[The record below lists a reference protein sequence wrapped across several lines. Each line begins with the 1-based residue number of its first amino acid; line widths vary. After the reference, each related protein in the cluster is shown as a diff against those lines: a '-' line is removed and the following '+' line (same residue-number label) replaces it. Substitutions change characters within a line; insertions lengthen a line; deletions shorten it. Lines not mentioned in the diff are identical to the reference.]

1 MPMLIVNLILPPSYY
16 DVNLSTDKKQILL
29 MKENVMLAAFQEIY
43 RYVIDASN
51 ANMRVSSVNQK
62 KSQNVP
68 MVKRV
73 RDTDPI
79 AKEATPDSKARAF
92 SQADE
97 KKRGLEEAALITPS
111 IQQAVDVL
119 FRPSPTQ
126 SSRSAMKVS
135 QSDVRVSQSDM
146 RVSQS
151 DVRVSQSDVK
161 VSQSDVRVSQ
171 SDARVSQSDVRVSQS
186 DVSPSNPVVTPVKG
200 SNPTPITPSNPTPIT
215 HSPPTITPLP
225 SSPLATNSHPVLTEI
240 KDTIPVVVDRCRR
253 SKKRHDPLLL
263 TPVKKREDSLVLSQ
277 TPPSHGTTTD
287 SPRLDLKQPI
297 EKPHTIF
304 TRTPSNDLSQNTNV
318 SFASIVQRFQTL
330 AAQSPSLLSLS
341 SSPLFP
347 DSQSFVRSDF
357 AGETVPSQFA
367 AEQELTRILQKV
379 GIVRES
385 EE

>member
-1 MPMLIVNLILPPSYY
+1 MLIVNLILPPSYY

-51 ANMRVSSVNQK
+51 TNMRVSSINQK
-62 KSQNVP
+62 KSQTVP

-73 RDTDPI
+73 RDTEPV
-79 AKEATPDSKARAF
+79 AKEVVSDSKARAF

-126 SSRSAMKVS
+126 SSRSA
-135 QSDVRVSQSDM
+135 
-146 RVSQS
+146 
-151 DVRVSQSDVK
+151 VK
-161 VSQSDVRVSQ
+161 VSQSDMK
-171 SDARVSQSDVRVSQS
+171 VSQSDVRVSQS
-186 DVSPSNPVVTPVKG
+186 DVSPSNPAVTPVKG
-200 SNPTPITPSNPTPIT
+200 SNPTPITHSTPTPIT

-287 SPRLDLKQPI
+287 SPRLDLKQPT

-367 AEQELTRILQKV
+367 AEQELTCILQKV

>member
-51 ANMRVSSVNQK
+51 TNMRVSSINQK
-62 KSQNVP
+62 KSQTVP

-73 RDTDPI
+73 RDTEPV
-79 AKEATPDSKARAF
+79 AKEVVSDSKARAF

-126 SSRSAMKVS
+126 SSRSA
-135 QSDVRVSQSDM
+135 
-146 RVSQS
+146 
-151 DVRVSQSDVK
+151 VK
-161 VSQSDVRVSQ
+161 VSQSDMK
-171 SDARVSQSDVRVSQS
+171 VSQSDVRVSQS
-186 DVSPSNPVVTPVKG
+186 DVSPSNPAVTPVKG
-200 SNPTPITPSNPTPIT
+200 SNPTPITHSTPTPIT

-287 SPRLDLKQPI
+287 SPRLDLKQPT

-367 AEQELTRILQKV
+367 AEQELTCILQKV
-379 GIVRES
+379 GIVREN

>member
-1 MPMLIVNLILPPSYY
+1 MLIVNLILPPSYY

-73 RDTDPI
+73 RDTDPV
-79 AKEATPDSKARAF
+79 AKEVVSDSKARAF
-92 SQADE
+92 SQAE
-97 KKRGLEEAALITPS
+97 VKKRGLEEAALITPS

-126 SSRSAMKVS
+126 SSRSAVK
-135 QSDVRVSQSDM
+135 
-146 RVSQS
+146 VSQS

-161 VSQSDVRVSQ
+161 VSQSD
-171 SDARVSQSDVRVSQS
+171 A
-186 DVSPSNPVVTPVKG
+186 SPSNPVVTPVKG
-200 SNPTPITPSNPTPIT
+200 SNPTPLTHSTPTPLT

-225 SSPLATNSHPVLTEI
+225 SSPSSSHPVMTEI

-318 SFASIVQRFQTL
+318 SFASIVQCFQTL
-330 AAQSPSLLSLS
+330 AAQSPSLLSIS

-367 AEQELTRILQKV
+367 AEQELTCILQKV
-379 GIVRES
+379 EIVRES

>member
-1 MPMLIVNLILPPSYY
+1 MLIVNLILPPSYY

-73 RDTDPI
+73 RDTDPV
-79 AKEATPDSKARAF
+79 AKEVVSDSKARAF

-126 SSRSAMKVS
+126 SSRSA
-135 QSDVRVSQSDM
+135 
-146 RVSQS
+146 
-151 DVRVSQSDVK
+151 
-161 VSQSDVRVSQ
+161 
-171 SDARVSQSDVRVSQS
+171 VRVSQS

-200 SNPTPITPSNPTPIT
+200 SNPTPITHSNPTPIT

-318 SFASIVQRFQTL
+318 SFASIVQHFQTL

-367 AEQELTRILQKV
+367 AEQELTCILQKV

>member
-1 MPMLIVNLILPPSYY
+1 MLIVNLILPPSYY

-51 ANMRVSSVNQK
+51 TNMRVSSINQK
-62 KSQNVP
+62 KSQTVP

-73 RDTDPI
+73 RDTEPV
-79 AKEATPDSKARAF
+79 AKEVVSDSKARAF

-126 SSRSAMKVS
+126 SSRSA
-135 QSDVRVSQSDM
+135 
-146 RVSQS
+146 
-151 DVRVSQSDVK
+151 VK
-161 VSQSDVRVSQ
+161 VSQSDMK
-171 SDARVSQSDVRVSQS
+171 VSQSDVRVSQS
-186 DVSPSNPVVTPVKG
+186 DVSPSNPAVTPVKD
-200 SNPTPITPSNPTPIT
+200 SNPTPLTHSTPTPLT
-215 HSPPTITPLP
+215 HSPPTTTPLS
-225 SSPLATNSHPVLTEI
+225 SSPPATNSHPILTEI
-240 KDTIPVVVDRCRR
+240 KDAIPVVVDRCRR

-287 SPRLDLKQPI
+287 SPRLDLKQPT

-318 SFASIVQRFQTL
+318 SFASIIQRFQTL
-330 AAQSPSLLSLS
+330 VAQSPSLLSIS

-367 AEQELTRILQKV
+367 AEQELTCILQKV
-379 GIVRES
+379 EIVRES

>member
-1 MPMLIVNLILPPSYY
+1 M
-16 DVNLSTDKKQILL
+16 
-29 MKENVMLAAFQEIY
+29 
-43 RYVIDASN
+43 
-51 ANMRVSSVNQK
+51 
-62 KSQNVP
+62 
-68 MVKRV
+68 
-73 RDTDPI
+73 
-79 AKEATPDSKARAF
+79 
-92 SQADE
+92 
-97 KKRGLEEAALITPS
+97 
-111 IQQAVDVL
+111 
-119 FRPSPTQ
+119 
-126 SSRSAMKVS
+126 
-135 QSDVRVSQSDM
+135 
-146 RVSQS
+146 
-151 DVRVSQSDVK
+151 
-161 VSQSDVRVSQ
+161 
-171 SDARVSQSDVRVSQS
+171 
-186 DVSPSNPVVTPVKG
+186 
-200 SNPTPITPSNPTPIT
+200 
-215 HSPPTITPLP
+215 
-225 SSPLATNSHPVLTEI
+225 TEI

-367 AEQELTRILQKV
+367 AEQELTCILQKV
-379 GIVRES
+379 EIVRES

>member
-1 MPMLIVNLILPPSYY
+1 
-16 DVNLSTDKKQILL
+16 
-29 MKENVMLAAFQEIY
+29 
-43 RYVIDASN
+43 
-51 ANMRVSSVNQK
+51 MRVSSVNQK

-73 RDTDPI
+73 RDTDPV
-79 AKEATPDSKARAF
+79 AKEVVSDSKARAF

-126 SSRSAMKVS
+126 SSRSA
-135 QSDVRVSQSDM
+135 
-146 RVSQS
+146 
-151 DVRVSQSDVK
+151 VK
-161 VSQSDVRVSQ
+161 VSQSDV
-171 SDARVSQSDVRVSQS
+171 AT
-186 DVSPSNPVVTPVKG
+186 VSPSNPAVTPVKD
-200 SNPTPITPSNPTPIT
+200 SNPTPLTHSTPTPLT
-215 HSPPTITPLP
+215 HSPPTTTPLS
-225 SSPLATNSHPVLTEI
+225 SSPPATNSHPILTEI
-240 KDTIPVVVDRCRR
+240 KDAIPVVVDRCRR

-287 SPRLDLKQPI
+287 SPRLDLKQPT

-318 SFASIVQRFQTL
+318 SFASIIQRFQTL
-330 AAQSPSLLSLS
+330 VAQSPSLLSIS

-367 AEQELTRILQKV
+367 AEQELTCILQKV
-379 GIVRES
+379 EIVRES

>member
-73 RDTDPI
+73 RDTDPV
-79 AKEATPDSKARAF
+79 AKEVVSDSKARAF

-126 SSRSAMKVS
+126 SSRSAVK
-135 QSDVRVSQSDM
+135 
-146 RVSQS
+146 VSQS

-161 VSQSDVRVSQ
+161 VSQSD
-171 SDARVSQSDVRVSQS
+171 A
-186 DVSPSNPVVTPVKG
+186 SPSNPVVTPVKG
-200 SNPTPITPSNPTPIT
+200 SNPTPLTHSTPTPLT

-225 SSPLATNSHPVLTEI
+225 SSPSSSHPVMTEI

-318 SFASIVQRFQTL
+318 SFASIVQCFQTL
-330 AAQSPSLLSLS
+330 AAQSPSLLSIS

-367 AEQELTRILQKV
+367 AEQELTCILQKV
-379 GIVRES
+379 EIVRES

>member
-62 KSQNVP
+62 KSQSVP

-73 RDTDPI
+73 RDTDPV
-79 AKEATPDSKARAF
+79 AKEVVSDSKARAF

-126 SSRSAMKVS
+126 SSRSAVK
-135 QSDVRVSQSDM
+135 
-146 RVSQS
+146 
-151 DVRVSQSDVK
+151 VSQSDVK
-161 VSQSDVRVSQ
+161 VSQSDMKVSQ
-171 SDARVSQSDVRVSQS
+171 SDA
-186 DVSPSNPVVTPVKG
+186 SPSNPVVTPVKG
-200 SNPTPITPSNPTPIT
+200 SNPTPLTHSTPTPLT

-225 SSPLATNSHPVLTEI
+225 SSPSSSHPVMTEI

-263 TPVKKREDSLVLSQ
+263 TPVKKREDSLDLSQ

-287 SPRLDLKQPI
+287 SPRLDLKQPT

-318 SFASIVQRFQTL
+318 SFASIVQCFQTL
-330 AAQSPSLLSLS
+330 AAQSPSLLSIS

-367 AEQELTRILQKV
+367 AEQELTCILQKV

>member
-1 MPMLIVNLILPPSYY
+1 MLIVNLILPPSYY

-51 ANMRVSSVNQK
+51 TNMRVSSINQK
-62 KSQNVP
+62 KSQTVP

-73 RDTDPI
+73 RDTEPV
-79 AKEATPDSKARAF
+79 AKEVVSDSKARAF

-126 SSRSAMKVS
+126 SSRSA
-135 QSDVRVSQSDM
+135 
-146 RVSQS
+146 
-151 DVRVSQSDVK
+151 VK
-161 VSQSDVRVSQ
+161 VSQSDMK
-171 SDARVSQSDVRVSQS
+171 VSQSDVRVSQS
-186 DVSPSNPVVTPVKG
+186 DVSPSNPAVTPVKG
-200 SNPTPITPSNPTPIT
+200 SNPTPITHSTPTPLT

-287 SPRLDLKQPI
+287 SPRLDLKQPT

-367 AEQELTRILQKV
+367 AEQELTCILQKV
-379 GIVRES
+379 GIVREN

>member
-1 MPMLIVNLILPPSYY
+1 MLIVNLILPPSYY

-62 KSQNVP
+62 SQNVP

-73 RDTDPI
+73 RDTDPV
-79 AKEATPDSKARAF
+79 AKEVVSDSKARAF

-126 SSRSAMKVS
+126 SSRSAVK
-135 QSDVRVSQSDM
+135 
-146 RVSQS
+146 
-151 DVRVSQSDVK
+151 VSQSDVK
-161 VSQSDVRVSQ
+161 VSQSD
-171 SDARVSQSDVRVSQS
+171 A
-186 DVSPSNPVVTPVKG
+186 SPSNPVVTPVKG
-200 SNPTPITPSNPTPIT
+200 SNPTPITPSTPTPLT
-215 HSPPTITPLP
+215 HSPPTITPLS
-225 SSPLATNSHPVLTEI
+225 SSPPATNSHPILTEI

-287 SPRLDLKQPI
+287 SPRLDLKQPT
-297 EKPHTIF
+297 EKSHTIF

-367 AEQELTRILQKV
+367 AEQELTCILQKV
-379 GIVRES
+379 EIVRES

>member
-1 MPMLIVNLILPPSYY
+1 MLIVNLILPPSYY

-73 RDTDPI
+73 RDTDPV
-79 AKEATPDSKARAF
+79 AKEVVSDSKARAF

-126 SSRSAMKVS
+126 SSRS
-135 QSDVRVSQSDM
+135 
-146 RVSQS
+146 
-151 DVRVSQSDVK
+151 DVK
-161 VSQSDVRVSQ
+161 
-171 SDARVSQSDVRVSQS
+171 VSQS

-200 SNPTPITPSNPTPIT
+200 SNPTPITHSNPTPIT

-225 SSPLATNSHPVLTEI
+225 SSPLATNSHPILTEI
-240 KDTIPVVVDRCRR
+240 KDAIPVVVDRCRR

-287 SPRLDLKQPI
+287 SPRLDLKQPT

-318 SFASIVQRFQTL
+318 SFASIIQRFQTL
-330 AAQSPSLLSLS
+330 VAQSPSLLSIS

-367 AEQELTRILQKV
+367 AEQELTCILQKV
-379 GIVRES
+379 EIVRES

>member
-1 MPMLIVNLILPPSYY
+1 MLIVNLILPPSYY

-51 ANMRVSSVNQK
+51 TNMRVSSINQK
-62 KSQNVP
+62 KSQTVP

-73 RDTDPI
+73 RDTEPV
-79 AKEATPDSKARAF
+79 AKEVVSDSKARAF

-126 SSRSAMKVS
+126 SSRSA
-135 QSDVRVSQSDM
+135 
-146 RVSQS
+146 
-151 DVRVSQSDVK
+151 VK
-161 VSQSDVRVSQ
+161 
-171 SDARVSQSDVRVSQS
+171 VSQS
-186 DVSPSNPVVTPVKG
+186 DVSPSNPAVTPVKG
-200 SNPTPITPSNPTPIT
+200 SNPTPITHSTPTPLT

-287 SPRLDLKQPI
+287 SPRLDLKQPT

-367 AEQELTRILQKV
+367 AEQELTCILQKV
-379 GIVRES
+379 GIVREN

>member
-1 MPMLIVNLILPPSYY
+1 MLIVNLILPPSYY

-73 RDTDPI
+73 RDTDPV
-79 AKEATPDSKARAF
+79 AKEVVSDSKARAF

-126 SSRSAMKVS
+126 SSRSA
-135 QSDVRVSQSDM
+135 
-146 RVSQS
+146 
-151 DVRVSQSDVK
+151 VK
-161 VSQSDVRVSQ
+161 VSQSDV
-171 SDARVSQSDVRVSQS
+171 AT
-186 DVSPSNPVVTPVKG
+186 VSPSNPAVTPVKD
-200 SNPTPITPSNPTPIT
+200 SNPTPLT
-215 HSPPTITPLP
+215 HSTPTTTPLS
-225 SSPLATNSHPVLTEI
+225 SSPPATNSHPILTEI
-240 KDTIPVVVDRCRR
+240 KDAIPVVVDRCRR

-287 SPRLDLKQPI
+287 SPRLDLKQPT

-318 SFASIVQRFQTL
+318 SFASIIQRFQTL
-330 AAQSPSLLSLS
+330 VAQSPSLLSIS

-367 AEQELTRILQKV
+367 AEQELTCILQKV
-379 GIVRES
+379 EIVRES

>member
-1 MPMLIVNLILPPSYY
+1 MLIVNLILPPSYY

-51 ANMRVSSVNQK
+51 TSMRVSSVNQK

-73 RDTDPI
+73 RDTDPV
-79 AKEATPDSKARAF
+79 AKEVVSDSKARAF
-92 SQADE
+92 SQAE
-97 KKRGLEEAALITPS
+97 VKKRGLEEAALITPS

-126 SSRSAMKVS
+126 SSRSAVK
-135 QSDVRVSQSDM
+135 
-146 RVSQS
+146 
-151 DVRVSQSDVK
+151 VSQSDVK
-161 VSQSDVRVSQ
+161 VSQSDVKVSQ
-171 SDARVSQSDVRVSQS
+171 SDA
-186 DVSPSNPVVTPVKG
+186 SPSNPVVTPVKG
-200 SNPTPITPSNPTPIT
+200 SNPTPIT

-287 SPRLDLKQPI
+287 SPRLDLKQPT

-318 SFASIVQRFQTL
+318 SFASIIQRFQAL

-367 AEQELTRILQKV
+367 AEQELTCILQKV

>member
-1 MPMLIVNLILPPSYY
+1 MLIVNLILPPSYY

-51 ANMRVSSVNQK
+51 TNMRVSSINQK
-62 KSQNVP
+62 KSQTVP

-73 RDTDPI
+73 RDTEPV
-79 AKEATPDSKARAF
+79 AKEVVSDSKARAF

-111 IQQAVDVL
+111 IQQAVDGL
-119 FRPSPTQ
+119 FRPSLTQ
-126 SSRSAMKVS
+126 FSRSA
-135 QSDVRVSQSDM
+135 
-146 RVSQS
+146 
-151 DVRVSQSDVK
+151 VK
-161 VSQSDVRVSQ
+161 VSQSDMK
-171 SDARVSQSDVRVSQS
+171 VSQS
-186 DVSPSNPVVTPVKG
+186 DVSPSNPAVTPVKG
-200 SNPTPITPSNPTPIT
+200 SNPTPITHSNPTPIT
-215 HSPPTITPLP
+215 HSPPTLTPLP
-225 SSPLATNSHPVLTEI
+225 SSPLATTSHPILTEI

-263 TPVKKREDSLVLSQ
+263 TPVKKREDSFVLSQ

-318 SFASIVQRFQTL
+318 SFASIIQRFQTL

-367 AEQELTRILQKV
+367 AEQELTCILQKV

>member
-51 ANMRVSSVNQK
+51 TNMRVSSVNQK

-68 MVKRV
+68 ILKRL
-73 RDTDPI
+73 RDTDPV
-79 AKEATPDSKARAF
+79 AKEVISDSKARAF

-97 KKRGLEEAALITPS
+97 KKCGLEEAALITPS
-111 IQQAVDVL
+111 IQQAVDAL

-126 SSRSAMKVS
+126 SSRSA
-135 QSDVRVSQSDM
+135 
-146 RVSQS
+146 
-151 DVRVSQSDVK
+151 VK
-161 VSQSDVRVSQ
+161 
-171 SDARVSQSDVRVSQS
+171 VSQS
-186 DVSPSNPVVTPVKG
+186 DVSPSNPAVTPVKN
-200 SNPTPITPSNPTPIT
+200 SNPTPLTHSNPAVTPVKNSNPTPLTHSNPTPIT
-215 HSPPTITPLP
+215 HSPPTITPHP
-225 SSPLATNSHPVLTEI
+225 SSPSATNSHPIMTEI
-240 KDTIPVVVDRCRR
+240 RDAIPVVVDRCRR

-287 SPRLDLKQPI
+287 SPRLDLKQPT

-318 SFASIVQRFQTL
+318 SYASIVQRFQTL
-330 AAQSPSLLSLS
+330 AAQSPSLLSLA

-367 AEQELTRILQKV
+367 AEQELTCILQKV
-379 GIVRES
+379 ETV
-385 EE
+385 

>member
-1 MPMLIVNLILPPSYY
+1 MLIVNLILPPSYY

-51 ANMRVSSVNQK
+51 TNMRVSSINQK
-62 KSQNVP
+62 KSQTVP

-73 RDTDPI
+73 RDTEPV
-79 AKEATPDSKARAF
+79 AKEVVSDSKARAF

-111 IQQAVDVL
+111 IQQAVDGL
-119 FRPSPTQ
+119 FRPSLTQ
-126 SSRSAMKVS
+126 FSRSA
-135 QSDVRVSQSDM
+135 
-146 RVSQS
+146 
-151 DVRVSQSDVK
+151 VK
-161 VSQSDVRVSQ
+161 
-171 SDARVSQSDVRVSQS
+171 VSQSDVRVSQS
-186 DVSPSNPVVTPVKG
+186 DVSPSNPAVTPVKG
-200 SNPTPITPSNPTPIT
+200 SNPTPLTHSTPTPLT
-215 HSPPTITPLP
+215 HSPPTLTPLP
-225 SSPLATNSHPVLTEI
+225 SSPLATTSHPILTEI

-367 AEQELTRILQKV
+367 AEQELTCILQKV

>member
-51 ANMRVSSVNQK
+51 TNMRVSSINQK
-62 KSQNVP
+62 KSQTVP

-73 RDTDPI
+73 RDTEPV
-79 AKEATPDSKARAF
+79 AKEVVSDSKARAF

-126 SSRSAMKVS
+126 SSRSA
-135 QSDVRVSQSDM
+135 
-146 RVSQS
+146 
-151 DVRVSQSDVK
+151 VK
-161 VSQSDVRVSQ
+161 
-171 SDARVSQSDVRVSQS
+171 VSQS
-186 DVSPSNPVVTPVKG
+186 DVSPSNPAVTPVKG
-200 SNPTPITPSNPTPIT
+200 SNPTPITHSTPTPLT

-263 TPVKKREDSLVLSQ
+263 TRVKKREDSLVLSQ
-277 TPPSHGTTTD
+277 TPPSHGITTD

-367 AEQELTRILQKV
+367 AEQELTCILQKV

>member
-1 MPMLIVNLILPPSYY
+1 MLIVNLILPPSYY

-73 RDTDPI
+73 RDTDPV
-79 AKEATPDSKARAF
+79 AKEVVSDSKARAF

-126 SSRSAMKVS
+126 SSRSAVK
-135 QSDVRVSQSDM
+135 
-146 RVSQS
+146 
-151 DVRVSQSDVK
+151 VSQSDVK

-171 SDARVSQSDVRVSQS
+171 SDVRVSQS
-186 DVSPSNPVVTPVKG
+186 DASPSNPVVTPVKG
-200 SNPTPITPSNPTPIT
+200 SNPTPITPSNPTPLT

-225 SSPLATNSHPVLTEI
+225 SSPSSSHPVITEI

-367 AEQELTRILQKV
+367 AEQELTCILQKV
-379 GIVRES
+379 EIVRES

>member
-1 MPMLIVNLILPPSYY
+1 MLIVNLILPPSYY

-51 ANMRVSSVNQK
+51 TNMRVSSINQK
-62 KSQNVP
+62 KSQTVP

-73 RDTDPI
+73 RDTEPV
-79 AKEATPDSKARAF
+79 AKEVVSDSKARAF

-111 IQQAVDVL
+111 IQQAVDGL
-119 FRPSPTQ
+119 FRPSLTQ
-126 SSRSAMKVS
+126 FSRSA
-135 QSDVRVSQSDM
+135 
-146 RVSQS
+146 
-151 DVRVSQSDVK
+151 VK
-161 VSQSDVRVSQ
+161 VSQSDMK
-171 SDARVSQSDVRVSQS
+171 VSQS
-186 DVSPSNPVVTPVKG
+186 DVSPSNPAVTPVKG
-200 SNPTPITPSNPTPIT
+200 SNPTPITHSNPTPIT
-215 HSPPTITPLP
+215 HSPPTLTPLP
-225 SSPLATNSHPVLTEI
+225 SSPLATTSHPILTEI

-318 SFASIVQRFQTL
+318 SFASIIQRFQTL

-367 AEQELTRILQKV
+367 AEQELTCILQKV

>member
-1 MPMLIVNLILPPSYY
+1 MLIVNLILPPSYY

-73 RDTDPI
+73 RDTDPV
-79 AKEATPDSKARAF
+79 AKEVVSDSKARAF

-126 SSRSAMKVS
+126 SSRSA
-135 QSDVRVSQSDM
+135 
-146 RVSQS
+146 
-151 DVRVSQSDVK
+151 VK
-161 VSQSDVRVSQ
+161 
-171 SDARVSQSDVRVSQS
+171 VSQS
-186 DVSPSNPVVTPVKG
+186 DVSPSNPAVTPVKG
-200 SNPTPITPSNPTPIT
+200 SNPTPITHSTPTPLT

-225 SSPLATNSHPVLTEI
+225 SSPSSSHPVITEI

-367 AEQELTRILQKV
+367 AEQELTCILQKV

>member
-1 MPMLIVNLILPPSYY
+1 MLIVNLILPPSYY

-73 RDTDPI
+73 RDTDPV
-79 AKEATPDSKARAF
+79 AKEVVSDSKARAF

-111 IQQAVDVL
+111 IQQAVDGL
-119 FRPSPTQ
+119 FRPSLTQ
-126 SSRSAMKVS
+126 SSRS
-135 QSDVRVSQSDM
+135 DV
-146 RVSQS
+146 
-151 DVRVSQSDVK
+151 
-161 VSQSDVRVSQ
+161 
-171 SDARVSQSDVRVSQS
+171 RVSQSDVRVSQS

-200 SNPTPITPSNPTPIT
+200 SNPTPITHSNPTPIT

-318 SFASIVQRFQTL
+318 SFASIIQRFQTL

-367 AEQELTRILQKV
+367 AEQELTCILQKV

>member
-51 ANMRVSSVNQK
+51 TNMRVSSVNQK

-73 RDTDPI
+73 RDTDPV
-79 AKEATPDSKARAF
+79 AKEVVSDSKARAF
-92 SQADE
+92 SQAE
-97 KKRGLEEAALITPS
+97 VKKRGLEEAALITPS

-126 SSRSAMKVS
+126 SSRSA
-135 QSDVRVSQSDM
+135 
-146 RVSQS
+146 
-151 DVRVSQSDVK
+151 
-161 VSQSDVRVSQ
+161 
-171 SDARVSQSDVRVSQS
+171 VRVSQS

-200 SNPTPITPSNPTPIT
+200 SNPTPLTHSTPTPLT

-225 SSPLATNSHPVLTEI
+225 SSPSSSHPVMTEI

-287 SPRLDLKQPI
+287 SPRLDLKQPT

-304 TRTPSNDLSQNTNV
+304 TCTPSNDLSQNTNV
-318 SFASIVQRFQTL
+318 SFASIVQCFQTL
-330 AAQSPSLLSLS
+330 AAQSPSLLSIS

-367 AEQELTRILQKV
+367 AEQELTCILQKV
-379 GIVRES
+379 EIVRES

>member
-1 MPMLIVNLILPPSYY
+1 MLIVNLILPPSYY

-62 KSQNVP
+62 KSQTVP
-68 MVKRV
+68 MVKCV
-73 RDTDPI
+73 RDTDPV
-79 AKEATPDSKARAF
+79 AKEVVSDSKARAF

-111 IQQAVDVL
+111 IQQAVDGL
-119 FRPSPTQ
+119 FRPSLTQ
-126 SSRSAMKVS
+126 FSRSA
-135 QSDVRVSQSDM
+135 
-146 RVSQS
+146 
-151 DVRVSQSDVK
+151 VK
-161 VSQSDVRVSQ
+161 
-171 SDARVSQSDVRVSQS
+171 VSQS
-186 DVSPSNPVVTPVKG
+186 DVSPSNPAVTPVKG
-200 SNPTPITPSNPTPIT
+200 SNPTPITHSNPTPIT
-215 HSPPTITPLP
+215 HSPPTLTPLP
-225 SSPLATNSHPVLTEI
+225 SSPLATTSHPILTEI

-367 AEQELTRILQKV
+367 AEQELTCILQKV

>member
-1 MPMLIVNLILPPSYY
+1 MLIVNLILPPSYY

-73 RDTDPI
+73 RDTDPV
-79 AKEATPDSKARAF
+79 AKEVVSDSKARAF

-126 SSRSAMKVS
+126 SSRSA
-135 QSDVRVSQSDM
+135 
-146 RVSQS
+146 
-151 DVRVSQSDVK
+151 VK
-161 VSQSDVRVSQ
+161 VSQSDV
-171 SDARVSQSDVRVSQS
+171 AT
-186 DVSPSNPVVTPVKG
+186 VSPSNPAVTPVKD
-200 SNPTPITPSNPTPIT
+200 SNPTPLTHSTPTPLT
-215 HSPPTITPLP
+215 HSPPTTTPLS
-225 SSPLATNSHPVLTEI
+225 SSPPATNSHPILTEI
-240 KDTIPVVVDRCRR
+240 KDAIPVVVDRCRR

-287 SPRLDLKQPI
+287 SPRLDLKQPT

-318 SFASIVQRFQTL
+318 SFASIIQRFQTL
-330 AAQSPSLLSLS
+330 VAQSPSLLSIS

-367 AEQELTRILQKV
+367 AEQELTCILQKV
-379 GIVRES
+379 EIVRES

>member
-1 MPMLIVNLILPPSYY
+1 MLIVNLILPPSYY

-73 RDTDPI
+73 RDTDPV
-79 AKEATPDSKARAF
+79 AKEVVSDSKARAF

-111 IQQAVDVL
+111 IQQAVDGL

-126 SSRSAMKVS
+126 SSRSA
-135 QSDVRVSQSDM
+135 
-146 RVSQS
+146 
-151 DVRVSQSDVK
+151 VK

-171 SDARVSQSDVRVSQS
+171 SAVRVSQS
-186 DVSPSNPVVTPVKG
+186 DASPSNPVVTPVKG

-347 DSQSFVRSDF
+347 DSQSFMRSDF

-367 AEQELTRILQKV
+367 AEQELTCILQKV
-379 GIVRES
+379 EIVRES

>member
-51 ANMRVSSVNQK
+51 TNMRVSSVNQK

-73 RDTDPI
+73 RDTEPV
-79 AKEATPDSKARAF
+79 AKEVVSDSKARAF
-92 SQADE
+92 SQAEE
-97 KKRGLEEAALITPS
+97 KKHGSEEATFITPS
-111 IQQAVDVL
+111 IQQAVDGL

-126 SSRSAMKVS
+126 SSRSA
-135 QSDVRVSQSDM
+135 
-146 RVSQS
+146 
-151 DVRVSQSDVK
+151 VK
-161 VSQSDVRVSQ
+161 VSQSDV
-171 SDARVSQSDVRVSQS
+171 AT
-186 DVSPSNPVVTPVKG
+186 VSPSNPAVTPVKG
-200 SNPTPITPSNPTPIT
+200 SNPTPITHSTPTPLT

-225 SSPLATNSHPVLTEI
+225 SSPPTTTSHPILTEI
-240 KDTIPVVVDRCRR
+240 KGTIPVVVDRCRR

-287 SPRLDLKQPI
+287 SPRLDLKQPT

-367 AEQELTRILQKV
+367 AEQELTCILQKV
-379 GIVRES
+379 KIVRES

>member
-1 MPMLIVNLILPPSYY
+1 MLIVNLILPPSYY

-51 ANMRVSSVNQK
+51 TNMRVSSINQK
-62 KSQNVP
+62 KSQTVP

-73 RDTDPI
+73 RDTEPV
-79 AKEATPDSKARAF
+79 AKEVVSDSKARAF

-126 SSRSAMKVS
+126 SSRSA
-135 QSDVRVSQSDM
+135 
-146 RVSQS
+146 
-151 DVRVSQSDVK
+151 VK
-161 VSQSDVRVSQ
+161 
-171 SDARVSQSDVRVSQS
+171 VSQS
-186 DVSPSNPVVTPVKG
+186 DVSPSNPAVTPVKG
-200 SNPTPITPSNPTPIT
+200 SNPTPITHSTPTPLT

-287 SPRLDLKQPI
+287 SPRLDLKQPT

-367 AEQELTRILQKV
+367 AEQELTCILQKV

>member
-1 MPMLIVNLILPPSYY
+1 MLIVNLILPPSYY

-51 ANMRVSSVNQK
+51 TNMRVSSINQK
-62 KSQNVP
+62 KSQTVP

-73 RDTDPI
+73 RDTEPV
-79 AKEATPDSKARAF
+79 AKEVVSDSKARAF

-111 IQQAVDVL
+111 IQQAVDGL
-119 FRPSPTQ
+119 FRPSLTQ
-126 SSRSAMKVS
+126 FSRSA
-135 QSDVRVSQSDM
+135 
-146 RVSQS
+146 
-151 DVRVSQSDVK
+151 VK
-161 VSQSDVRVSQ
+161 VSQSDMK
-171 SDARVSQSDVRVSQS
+171 VSQS
-186 DVSPSNPVVTPVKG
+186 DVSPSNPAVTPVKG
-200 SNPTPITPSNPTPIT
+200 SNPTPITHSNPTPIT
-215 HSPPTITPLP
+215 HSPPTLTPLP
-225 SSPLATNSHPVLTEI
+225 SSPLATTSHPILTEI

-367 AEQELTRILQKV
+367 AEQELTCILQKV
-379 GIVRES
+379 GIVREN

>member
-1 MPMLIVNLILPPSYY
+1 MLIVNLILPPSYY

-73 RDTDPI
+73 RDTDPV
-79 AKEATPDSKARAF
+79 AKEVVSDSKARAF

-126 SSRSAMKVS
+126 SSRSA
-135 QSDVRVSQSDM
+135 
-146 RVSQS
+146 
-151 DVRVSQSDVK
+151 
-161 VSQSDVRVSQ
+161 
-171 SDARVSQSDVRVSQS
+171 VRVSQS

-200 SNPTPITPSNPTPIT
+200 SNPTPITHSNPTPIT

-225 SSPLATNSHPVLTEI
+225 SSPLATNSHPILTEI

-318 SFASIVQRFQTL
+318 SFASIVQHFQTL

-367 AEQELTRILQKV
+367 AEQELTCILQKV

>member
-73 RDTDPI
+73 RDTDPV
-79 AKEATPDSKARAF
+79 AKEVVSDSKARAF

-126 SSRSAMKVS
+126 SSRSAV
-135 QSDVRVSQSDM
+135 
-146 RVSQS
+146 
-151 DVRVSQSDVK
+151 
-161 VSQSDVRVSQ
+161 
-171 SDARVSQSDVRVSQS
+171 RVSQSDVRVSQS

-200 SNPTPITPSNPTPIT
+200 SNPTPITHSNPTPIT

-367 AEQELTRILQKV
+367 AEQELTCILQKV

>member
-51 ANMRVSSVNQK
+51 TNMRVSSINQK
-62 KSQNVP
+62 KSQTVP

-73 RDTDPI
+73 RDTEPV
-79 AKEATPDSKARAF
+79 AKEVVSDSKARAF

-111 IQQAVDVL
+111 IQQAVDGL
-119 FRPSPTQ
+119 FRPSLTQ
-126 SSRSAMKVS
+126 FSRSA
-135 QSDVRVSQSDM
+135 
-146 RVSQS
+146 
-151 DVRVSQSDVK
+151 VK
-161 VSQSDVRVSQ
+161 VSQSDMK
-171 SDARVSQSDVRVSQS
+171 VSQS
-186 DVSPSNPVVTPVKG
+186 DVSPSNPAVTPVKG
-200 SNPTPITPSNPTPIT
+200 SNPTPITHSNPTPIT
-215 HSPPTITPLP
+215 HSPPTLTPLP

-318 SFASIVQRFQTL
+318 SFASIVQHFQTL

-367 AEQELTRILQKV
+367 AEQELTCILQKV

>member
-1 MPMLIVNLILPPSYY
+1 MLIVNLILPPSYY

-51 ANMRVSSVNQK
+51 TNMRVSSINQK
-62 KSQNVP
+62 KSQTVP

-73 RDTDPI
+73 RDTEPV
-79 AKEATPDSKARAF
+79 AKEVVSDSKARAF

-126 SSRSAMKVS
+126 SSRSA
-135 QSDVRVSQSDM
+135 
-146 RVSQS
+146 
-151 DVRVSQSDVK
+151 VK
-161 VSQSDVRVSQ
+161 VSQSDMK
-171 SDARVSQSDVRVSQS
+171 VSQSDVRVSQS
-186 DVSPSNPVVTPVKG
+186 DVSPSNPAVTPVKG
-200 SNPTPITPSNPTPIT
+200 SNPTPITHSTPTPLT

-287 SPRLDLKQPI
+287 SPRLDLKQPT

-367 AEQELTRILQKV
+367 AEQELTCILQKV